1 MPGYES
7 VSVNLFTRVRSAVSC
22 RYFVQLGIFGQVG
35 RLAAVGPAFDR
46 GDRVVCRTAR
56 GMELGRILATEESD
70 AGTSAASESDGEVLR
85 RMTETDQLLQ
95 ARIESHRDRALYACE
110 RALDARGIDV
120 GLIDVEHLFDGGS
133 LYFYF
138 LGAEDPR
145 LAEVTAELAEAYET
159 KVNFR
164 RFAER
169 LATGCGPGCGTAEK
183 AGGCGSGGCS
193 SCGLTGGCAVREAKT
208 SS

>member
-1 MPGYES
+1 
-7 VSVNLFTRVRSAVSC
+7 
-22 RYFVQLGIFGQVG
+22 
-35 RLAAVGPAFDR
+35 
-46 GDRVVCRTAR
+46 
-56 GMELGRILATEESD
+56 MELGRILAPEE
-70 AGTSAASESDGEVLR
+70 AEVGPTAASETDGEVLR
-85 RMTETDQLLQ
+85 RMTDTDQLLQ
-95 ARIESHRDRALYACE
+95 ARIESHRDRALHACE

-145 LAEVTAELAEAYET
+145 LAEVTSELAEAYET
-159 KVNFR
+159 KVKFR

-169 LATGCGPGCGTAEK
+169 LATGCGPDCGTAEK
-183 AGGCGSGGCS
+183 AGGCGSSGCG
-193 SCGLTGGCAVREAKT
+193 SCGLTTGCAVRETKA